1 MPGSKLLAEL
11 QTKVSITVIVA
22 SSILFSVII
31 LNDFLL
37 GFHLLAAI
45 KLPILLIFGW
55 AFFKLKREGFK
66 ERNSHLVNIPVLIL
80 FIINYISNQGTDGPT
95 LAAFLSLFV
104 VYPILLSNRLKWIY
118 AGVTLTVLVSLLF
131 LGIDKSNLIKPVY
144 ASAEEQF
151 IDHAATHIAMAI
163 FLTVLVSTIFNFY
176 KRQNY
181 ELIDAQQQLAAQM
194 ARVESDKKQKEYLL
208 GILAHDV
215 RGPIVNLSQLLTLY
229 QAQVLS
235 EADLRRL
242 IGNIQSRM
250 IDLESTI
257 ENVLSQIKLNANLQ
271 AGTTETVD
279 PKILTQELVTIMQ
292 YKFEAKNQKL
302 VLDMQEAA
310 THQLV
315 YGQNANEVAL
325 ILKNLID
332 NAHKYSP
339 VESTV
344 RVELRNEQDGLRW
357 QVIDQGPGIA
367 EDLAQ
372 RLFKQGITSKQGTG
386 VGLYLCTAIAERI
399 GAELTYSSTAQGSV
413 FQLSLAKA

>member
-22 SSILFSVII
+22 SGILFSVII
-31 LNDFLL
+31 INDFLL
-37 GFHLLAAI
+37 GFYLLSAI
-45 KLPILLIFGW
+45 KLPILLIFVW
-55 AFFKLKREGFK
+55 AYFKLKRDGFQ
-66 ERNSHLVNIPVLIL
+66 ERSTHIVNIPVLI
-80 FIINYISNQGTDGPT
+80 FFAINFLSNQGTDGPT
-95 LAAFLSLFV
+95 LAALLTLFV
-104 VYPILLSNRLKWIY
+104 VFPILHSDRWKWIY
-118 AGVTLTVLVSLLF
+118 TGVTLALMVVLLY
-131 LGIDKSNLIKPVY
+131 LGVDKSNLVNPTY
-144 ASAEEQF
+144 ASVEEQF
-151 IDHAATHIAMAI
+151 IDHLATHVAI
-163 FLTVLVSTIFNFY
+163 GIFITLLVNTVFSFY

-181 ELIDAQQQLAAQM
+181 QLIDAQQQLAAQM
-194 ARVESDKKQKEYLL
+194 TRVESDKKQKEYLL

-235 EADLRRL
+235 ESELRRL

-250 IDLESTI
+250 VDLESTI

-271 AGTTETVD
+271 AGATETVD
-279 PKILTQELVTIMQ
+279 PKILTQELVTIVQ
-292 YKFEAKNQKL
+292 YKFETKNQKL
-302 VLDMQEAA
+302 VFDVRGAA

-344 RVELRNEQDGLRW
+344 RVELSNEQDGLRW
-357 QVIDQGPGIA
+357 QVVDQGPGIA

-372 RLFKQGITSKQGTG
+372 QLFKQGITSKQGTG

-399 GAELTYSSTAQGSV
+399 GAELTYSSTAHGSV
-413 FQLSLAKA
+413 FELKLSL